1 MLNCS
6 VFSLLFLSGVPA
18 PIVKWMKDG
27 GDSFPAA
34 IERRLHVKANDD
46 NLYVVNVSLA
56 DTGIYTCRVSN
67 EAGHV
72 ESSAHI
78 LVYGDFSLLS
88 VVGFPDMFI
97 IQIIQSIFV

>member
-1 MLNCS
+1 
-6 VFSLLFLSGVPA
+6 
-18 PIVKWMKDG
+18 MKDG

-34 IERRLHVKANDD
+34 VERRLHVKANDD

-72 ESSAHI
+72 ESSAHV
-78 LVYGDFSLLS
+78 LVYGNHNL
-88 VVGFPDMFI
+88 
-97 IQIIQSIFV
+97 FVTFYYFFGLFWSNFYW

>member
-1 MLNCS
+1 
-6 VFSLLFLSGVPA
+6 
-18 PIVKWMKDG
+18 MKDG

-34 IERRLHVKANDD
+34 VERRLHVKANDD

-72 ESSAHI
+72 ESSAHV
-78 LVYGDFSLLS
+78 LVYGNLHWHKIEF
-88 VVGFPDMFI
+88 
-97 IQIIQSIFV
+97 FV